1 MANNFIQA
9 SLFPEFDK
17 ENSMTAIKK
26 KEKERW
32 QKKKDSYFGLEYCS
46 TAMFNGVF
54 EIPFIK
60 AYKGSLPKRFI
71 TLSEI
76 DEKGNPSTGVCCCD
90 YDYILDELC
99 ETPKSYLSTLSKYH
113 SIVEPDLS
121 AKIGTPYAVIIGNM
135 FRSHSTSLCF
145 QNNGIPVI
153 PMMKWAMPNSYDVC
167 FSGYE
172 KGGAVFVSTVGALQ
186 DSRSRMYFK
195 HGFNEMLKRISPDCV
210 ILYGDINDW
219 ALSLMPEQLDV
230 HHYPHERFERM
241 RSYGQQRAV

>member
-219 ALSLMPEQLDV
+219 VLSLMPEQLDV

>member
-1 MANNFIQA
+1 MANNFIQP
-9 SLFPEFDK
+9 SLFQEFDK
-17 ENSMTAIKK
+17 ENSMAAIKK

-76 DEKGNPSTGVCCCD
+76 DETGNPSTSVCCCD

-145 QNNGIPVI
+145 QNNGILVI

>member
-1 MANNFIQA
+1 MAHNYYQG

-17 ENSMTAIKK
+17 ENSTAAVIK

-54 EIPFIK
+54 EIPVIK
-60 AYKGSLPKRFI
+60 AYNGPLPDKFI
-71 TLSEI
+71 TFSEI
-76 DEKGNPSTGVCCCD
+76 DKSGSPTTGVCCCD

-99 ETPKSYLSTLSKYH
+99 YNPKSYLPTLSKYH
-113 SIVEPDLS
+113 CIVEPDLS

-135 FRSHSTSLCF
+135 FRSHSVSLCF
-145 QNNGIPVI
+145 QNNGTPVI

-167 FSGYE
+167 FAGYE
-172 KGGAVFVSTVGALQ
+172 KGGAVFVSTVGSLQ

-195 HGFNEMLKRISPDCV
+195 HGFNEMLKRISPDSV
-210 ILYGDINDW
+210 ILYGDVNDW
-219 ALSLMPEQLDV
+219 TLKLMPKQLDV
-230 HHYPHERFERM
+230 HHFPHERFKRM
-241 RSYGQQRAV
+241 RQHGK

>member
-167 FSGYE
+167 FSGYG

-186 DSRSRMYFK
+186 DCRSRMYFK
-195 HGFNEMLKRISPDCV
+195 HGFNEMLKRISPDCI

-219 ALSLMPEQLDV
+219 ALSLIPGQLDV
-230 HHYPHERFERM
+230 HHFPHERFERM
-241 RSYGQQRAV
+241 RNYGQQRAV

>member
-76 DEKGNPSTGVCCCD
+76 DETGNPSTGVCCCD

-113 SIVEPDLS
+113 CIVEPDLS

-219 ALSLMPEQLDV
+219 TLSLMPEQLDV